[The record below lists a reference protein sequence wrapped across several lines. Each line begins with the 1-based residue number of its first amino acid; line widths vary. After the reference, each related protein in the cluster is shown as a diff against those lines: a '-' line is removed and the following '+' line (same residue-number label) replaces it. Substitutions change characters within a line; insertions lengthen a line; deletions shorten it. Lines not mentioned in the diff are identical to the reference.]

1 MHPSRIF
8 FVGHGGG
15 HDKTSPQLLFQSTA
29 KAKKIKIYRGISATS
44 EQRVR
49 TEATLSEDVR
59 FGALMQ
65 EMTAEDTEGGKY
77 TTNIIS
83 INFVFQTCSIIKLS
97 NYKYTT
103 NIISIIL
110 CFKHVGSSNY
120 KVHTKHL

>member
-29 KAKKIKIYRGISATS
+29 KSTAVKGKKIKIYRGISATS

-77 TTNIIS
+77 TTNII
-83 INFVFQTCSIIKLS
+83 
-97 NYKYTT
+97 
-103 NIISIIL
+103 ISIIL
-110 CFKHVGSSNY
+110 NGEDIIVS
-120 KVHTKHL
+120 